1 MLFIHLLGIERT
13 VKARCWRVAVGAVFA
28 AGAAWAGAEARC
40 VLHCFAPFEARSVVV
55 RHDGVVLGTNTVRLS
70 ARAFQ
75 QIAGRTA
82 RQLTFNQRW
91 RFEAN
96 GEPLTLKADMLART
110 TPALEYQLVLERPAD
125 ATNAA
130 RIQRQVYFAEFA
142 LVNAHVPPAAL
153 NDGVAIA
160 LPTAWNQCLTRNA
173 AWQRCVDELVAQY
186 WRSLPAAE
194 RQARLAYYAA
204 PHMAALGRFRQIIS
218 PATALA
224 CNWSSRAQDNQ
235 EFDLA
240 AARALAHEP
249 ACEPAAAFA
258 MLYNTNVLVRELGIN
273 VLVQQPDALASLAG
287 MATALDNRDLLRR
300 AAPALPALRAVTRA
314 AAPEQAALQAYAVLL
329 AANPEQF
336 VPDDAHIIHWLVDT
350 WYGPHCFAALA
361 TLDRD
366 EVWDNALRATVTPVA
381 KDAPL
386 DFPDWCLFAPRR
398 YTATNVLAVCRR
410 MHEKVLAI
418 DTLTRKPTLVCWY
431 LNVLA
436 RVPQPAAIALALDAL
451 RRAKQCDAGVRSI
464 AGSDGVQR
472 AALMHAIV
480 RDKEVRTRM
489 GNDTL
494 AAILLH
500 APYADVLMDLK
511 ELDATP
517 QVQQAMAQLT
527 SELRDVRTR
536 F

>member
-1 MLFIHLLGIERT
+1 
-13 VKARCWRVAVGAVFA
+13 VKSIFWRVVLGAVFA
-28 AGAAWAGAEARC
+28 VSAVWAGEEARC
-40 VLHCFAPFEARSVVV
+40 VLHCIAPFEARSVVV

-70 ARAFQ
+70 TRAFQ

-96 GEPLTLKADMLART
+96 GEPLTLKADMLTRT
-110 TPALEYQLVLERPAD
+110 APALEYQLVLERPAD

-130 RIQRQVYFAEFA
+130 RIQRQIYFAEFA
-142 LVNAHVPPAAL
+142 LANAHVLPDAL

-160 LPTAWNQCLTRNA
+160 LPSVWNQCLTRNA
-173 AWQRCVDELVAQY
+173 AWQRCVDELIAQY
-186 WRSLPAAE
+186 WRGLRAEE

-204 PHMAALGRFRQIIS
+204 PQMAALGRFRQIIS
-218 PATALA
+218 QAAAPETALVPA
-224 CNWSSRAQDNQ
+224 CSWSSRAQDNQ

-240 AARALAHEP
+240 AARARAHDP
-249 ACEPAAAFA
+249 AGEPAAALA
-258 MLYNTNVLVRELGIN
+258 MLYSTNMLVHALGIN
-273 VLVQQPDALASLAG
+273 VLVQQPEALASLAG

-300 AAPALPALRAVTRA
+300 AAPALPALRAMTRA
-314 AAPEQAALQAYAVLL
+314 AEPEQAALQAYAVLL

-336 VPDDAHIIHWLVDT
+336 VPDDARIIHWLLNT

-366 EVWDNALRATVTPVA
+366 EVWDSALRATITPVA
-381 KDAPL
+381 KDVTL
-386 DFPDWCLFAPRR
+386 DFPDWCQFAPRR

-410 MHEKVLAI
+410 IHEKVLAI

-436 RVPQPAAIALALDAL
+436 RVPQPAATALALDAL
-451 RRAKQCDAGVRSI
+451 RRGKQCDAGVRSI

-480 RDKEVRTRM
+480 RDKELRTRI

-494 AAILLH
+494 AAIMLH
-500 APYADVLMDLK
+500 APYADVLIDLK
-511 ELDATP
+511 ALDATP